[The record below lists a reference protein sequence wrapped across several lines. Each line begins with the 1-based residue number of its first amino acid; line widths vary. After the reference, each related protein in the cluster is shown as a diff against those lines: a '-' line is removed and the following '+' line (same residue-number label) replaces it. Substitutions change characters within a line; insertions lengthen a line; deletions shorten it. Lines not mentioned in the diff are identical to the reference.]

1 MGRGQMAH
9 LILKLTRSQPYKW
22 NLLWNLVEFPSL
34 WIQNCCC
41 HDFKFSSYALF
52 FFHGDCVQMIY
63 FLAWS
68 HENYSTL
75 HEKYLWHGIFF
86 SCTKREYIPMWFFS
100 CDLRTHTLTCIFN
113 FNDISGFYMNKKQW
127 IIVKLEVKDFTRMTY
142 TMKMCW
148 NTEQL
153 WNMISR
159 VICWICR
166 LNKHT
171 STTGIDSLHVFLL
184 VSTCM

>member
-1 MGRGQMAH
+1 MTLSFLPTHFFSFTVTVFRWYISWLGHMKTTQHCTKNTSDMG
-9 LILKLTRSQPYKW
+9 
-22 NLLWNLVEFPSL
+22 
-34 WIQNCCC
+34 
-41 HDFKFSSYALF
+41 
-52 FFHGDCVQMIY
+52 
-63 FLAWS
+63 
-68 HENYSTL
+68 
-75 HEKYLWHGIFF
+75 FF

-100 CDLRTHTLTCIFN
+100 CDLRTHTLTCIIN

-159 VICWICR
+159 VICWIYR

>member
-41 HDFKFSSYALF
+41 HDYKFSSYALF

-100 CDLRTHTLTCIFN
+100 CDLRTHTLTCIIN
-113 FNDISGFYMNKKQW
+113 FNDISGFYMNKK
-127 IIVKLEVKDFTRMTY
+127 
-142 TMKMCW
+142 TMNNSEIGSKRFYSNDLHYENVLKYRTAM
-148 NTEQL
+148 
-153 WNMISR
+153 
-159 VICWICR
+159 
-166 LNKHT
+166 KH
-171 STTGIDSLHVFLL
+171 D
-184 VSTCM
+184 STCHLMNL